1 MKSKRLRLVDRSKID
16 KVQVSCPMFLSPTV
30 YLYED
35 SLLMTGNDQRPVES
49 KMNVYGRSA
58 PEELEMTTFVP
69 LKGVYEGNREGN
81 HVLDSPLQ
89 PVRQ

>member
-1 MKSKRLRLVDRSKID
+1 
-16 KVQVSCPMFLSPTV
+16 
-30 YLYED
+30 
-35 SLLMTGNDQRPVES
+35 MTGNDQRPVES

-81 HVLDSPLQ
+81 NVLDSPLQ